1 MPTRTYIL
9 QEMETF
15 TNSDA
20 IAIQAHRCD
29 DERSATMLLHQIM
42 GSAMANSEVDMCV
55 CEIITPNGGLA
66 RIDAEVRPLPP
77 EPDNDEE
84 EE

>member
-1 MPTRTYIL
+1 MPNRTYIL
-9 QEMETF
+9 QEMQTF

-20 IAIQAHRCD
+20 IAIQSHRCT

-42 GSAMANSEVDMCV
+42 ASAMANSEVDMCV

-66 RIDAEVRPLPP
+66 RVDSEVQPLPAP
-77 EPDNDEE
+77 EPDEE
-84 EE
+84 